1 MMCCGCFFFMMLP
14 PPISTRTCTVFPYS
28 TLFRSVV
35 DDGERRA
42 LGAVDETAVGRR
54 RHVGQPCF
62 DRAYVRILEDS
73 DNSACFGHQFALAF
87 VSDGE
92 AFGDNERALRPVVVA
107 EIGRAS
113 GRARVCQSV

>member
-1 MMCCGCFFFMMLP
+1 MR
-14 PPISTRTCTVFPYS
+14 ISDWSSDVCSSDLVVDIVLVRIPVEQRLVLLAASDGPVAFANE
-28 TLFRSVV
+28 VV

-73 DNSACFGHQFALAF
+73 DNSACFGQDRKSTRLNSSH
-87 VSDGE
+87 
-92 AFGDNERALRPVVVA
+92 
-107 EIGRAS
+107 
-113 GRARVCQSV
+113 